1 MRLFNTSRSALSMVS
16 ANTPGKE
23 NTQIK
28 TKISNMEITGTIA
41 EIGEP
46 VQVTERLTKREFV
59 LSIPDENYPQ
69 EVSFE
74 TVNKNTAKLD
84 NVNVGDTVTVTF
96 DLRGRRVTLKNG
108 EEKVFNTLSAW
119 GISVLNQQ
127 EQPEVAETA
136 DGLF

>member
-1 MRLFNTSRSALSMVS
+1 MVS

-23 NTQIK
+23 NKQIK
-28 TKISNMEITGTIA
+28 TKRSNMEITGTIA

-119 GISVLNQQ
+119 GISALNQQ
-127 EQPEVAETA
+127 EQSEVAETA